1 MIVVGAALC
10 ACAPRVTQLGAVE
23 LRAQRFTDATAISD
37 ASAAEAS
44 VDAARAGR
52 GVVTRRGVCLFRDG
66 ARLRLVG
73 SSAFHLHE
81 ESVRA
86 QLGWEGSRT
95 SIQATLDAAARNGVK
110 VLRVAAFDERPRS
123 PEAIQ
128 PAPGELREQSLVALD
143 RVIAEAERRDV
154 LLILVLSNYWDDYG
168 GLPQYLRWLGLATDY
183 DHRALAMRDPRV
195 LDAMTRYMRAI
206 VTRRNTLTGR
216 TYSDEPSILAWELMN
231 EPRGTNLHDGGRA
244 FAAFIHGLAEAVKR
258 AGARQ
263 LVVAGDEG
271 YDSDPRGYDQRF
283 WNRLDDRLINPSRGE
298 SFRRLVDDPL
308 LDAATVHWYP
318 DHWRVDPAI
327 ASEGGERWLREHAA
341 IAESADK
348 PVLFEEFGLMA
359 QRHPSLPSR
368 RAAYERWFSTAFSL
382 NNVAAAMPWGLHW
395 NPTFQERDGFE
406 WGAREGDAD
415 PYATIVQRWSAR
427 FAADQGDRGCTR
439 EERERERRA
448 AAPKADPNEL

>member
-1 MIVVGAALC
+1 MRSAVIVVGAALC
-10 ACAPRVTQLGAVE
+10 ACAPRVTQLSLSAP
-23 LRAQRFTDATAISD
+23 RARDEQTDAARRADATAPEAA
-37 ASAAEAS
+37 ASP
-44 VDAARAGR
+44 RRTR
-52 GVVTRRGVCLFRDG
+52 GIVTRRGVCLFRDG

-81 ESVRA
+81 ESMRA
-86 QLGWEGSRT
+86 QLGWAESRT
-95 SIQATLDAAARNGVK
+95 SIQATFDAAERNGVK
-110 VLRVAAFDERPRS
+110 VLRVAAFDERPTS

-128 PAPGELREQSLVALD
+128 PALGELREPSLVALD

-168 GLPQYLRWLGLATDY
+168 GFPQYLRWIERRTDY
-183 DHRALAMRDPRV
+183 EHRALAMRDPTV
-195 LDAMTRYMRAI
+195 IDALARYMRAI
-206 VTRRNTLTGR
+206 VTRRNTITGR
-216 TYSDEPSILAWELMN
+216 AYGEEPSILAWELMN

-244 FAAFIHGLAEAVKR
+244 FAAFIHGLAEAVKG

-283 WNRLDDRLINPSRGE
+283 WSRLDDRLINPSRGE
-298 SFRRLVDDPL
+298 SFRRLVEDPL

-341 IAESADK
+341 IAEGADK

-359 QRHPSLPSR
+359 HRHPSLPAR

-395 NPTFQERDGFE
+395 SPTFQERDGFE
-406 WGAREGDAD
+406 WGARAGDED
-415 PYATIVQRWSAR
+415 PYGAIVQRWSAR
-427 FAADQGDRGCTR
+427 FAGDVSARGCTR
-439 EERERERRA
+439 EERAVEG
-448 AAPKADPNEL
+448 AAP